1 MYNEASLIKLVNGG
15 SEQSFQLLY
24 EHWVSRLYSF
34 VYHYVKSEDI
44 TDDIV
49 QETFIRIWTHRE
61 QLNPACSFK
70 SYLFTIAYRLLIK
83 ELRRQVNNPLMS
95 EYLCLNSEPSASNNN
110 SEQQMDFNYFV
121 NHLQEAKKK
130 LSPRQKEI
138 FELNKEQDV
147 TVKEISIRLEI
158 EEQVVRNQLSSALKV
173 LRNELSHYLPLLL
186 FLETEFM

>member
-1 MYNEASLIKLVNGG
+1 MYNEASLIKSINGG

-61 QLNPACSFK
+61 QLNPAYSFK
-70 SYLFTIAYRLLIK
+70 SYLFTIAYRLLIR

-95 EYLCLNSEPSASNNN
+95 EYFFFNSEPSAGNNN

-147 TVKEISIRLEI
+147 TVKEISVRLEI

-186 FLETEFM
+186 FLETEFI